1 MIFRNAA
8 DVLGEYDML
17 TRIITSIVALAV
29 FFVILFLNPIVF
41 TVALSIII
49 LIMLY
54 ECFHALQCNQSVK
67 IIGYLSGAALILGFH
82 LGFYIEALAL
92 SIAAFMILVI
102 AMHGKVNHKDILSPA
117 MLTFYI
123 VTFMSF
129 IVKVRDDFS
138 VYEMMLIFICA
149 WTSDT
154 GAYFAGT
161 FFGKHKLIPRVSPKK
176 TIEGSIGGI
185 LICSL
190 SCVLYLF
197 ILRCFGKEMTGI
209 GYIAVT
215 VAGMAA
221 SVMTQFGDLAAS
233 AIKRD
238 CNVKDYG
245 KIFPGHGGFM
255 DRFDSVMFIAPFVYY
270 FITLI
275 KV

>member
-1 MIFRNAA
+1 MIFRNVV

-17 TRIITSIVALAV
+17 TRIITSIVALVV

-41 TVALSIII
+41 TTALSIII

-54 ECFHALQCNQSVK
+54 ECFHALQCNKSVK
-67 IIGYLSGAALILGFH
+67 IIGYLSGVVMILGFH

-197 ILRCFGKEMTGI
+197 ILRCFGREMTGI
-209 GYIAVT
+209 GYIAVA